1 MRIDEYIKKSFAL
14 MMDGRYR
21 QWDVVAAKDD
31 GYIVVSHE
39 VMYHIRYGDTNR
51 WRDCFLRGY
60 LHDVW
65 MAPIRE
71 ALSLKDIPAGAI
83 LPYRT
88 ETSRDSIFI
97 LSKEEHRDWFD
108 FIPNKSN
115 PFWLRTP
122 YGNLRV
128 PYVWVA
134 TPEGHHIGES
144 VHNSNVGVVPALF
157 LASDAVHELV
167 SVKSA
172 TEAVA
177 AEVAAA
183 ELEQKKGEA

>member
-1 MRIDEYIKKSFAL
+1 MRIDEYVKKSFAL

-21 QWDVVAAKDD
+21 QWDVVAARDD
-31 GYIVVSHE
+31 GYVVVSHE

-51 WRDCFLRGY
+51 WRECFLRGY

-71 ALSLKDIPAGAI
+71 ALSLKDIPPTAI

-97 LSKEEHRDWFD
+97 LSKEEHREWFD

-144 VHNSNVGVVPALF
+144 VHNSSVGVVPAVYL
-157 LASDAVHELV
+157 SRDAIHELV
-167 SVKSA
+167 SLKP
-172 TEAVA
+172 E
-177 AEVAAA
+177 AAA
-183 ELEQKKGEA
+183 PMPEEKTKENS